1 MNPEGEIE
9 VVGGQFS
16 KAARVQVR
24 IWELRQ
30 AAARW
35 RLLAEELE
43 RANDLL
49 RARWHAASEELLA
62 SVADSPG
69 TAGSA
74 YLKLTSMLPAGQR
87 WAAHARRHSARLAA
101 GADAYSTA
109 EEEARARIDDVDRF
123 FAPVVLLGGGMV
135 FALAAQQRGLRG
147 VHFEGLRPRFDPH
160 LGQLALGDAAGPI
173 QHLVNALPGTWG
185 ASRVHDLQPGQIP
198 DKRRRGHPSLEA
210 TTAVIAGTYARVL
223 VRPGVTRPLPTPPS
237 TSLADLLRAVPEHPG
252 AKQDS
257 VDVHHRLIRGSDGVE
272 RAGYVVVLRGTSVWN
287 FPGGD
292 TGGRVRSM
300 GPNLE
305 GVAAIDS
312 PEVEALPEVLRAA
325 GVPSGAGVALVGHSQ
340 GGLTAM
346 RAATSPGMSRY
357 RVTHVITAG
366 SPVSRL
372 EPSTGAKTL
381 SLEHRRD
388 LVPRLD
394 GADNTGRQRHITVR
408 TQGPVGSVQAAHA
421 SESYAATA
429 ARLDSRVAEAEAGRS
444 FEDADR
450 SLADYSS
457 SLREA
462 GHLIGKSDTL
472 LAESSVRVP
481 LVPTP
486 R

>member
-1 MNPEGEIE
+1 MNPGSEIE
-9 VVGGQFS
+9 IVGGRYS

-24 IWELRQ
+24 ICELRQ
-30 AAARW
+30 AAGRW

-49 RARWHAASEELLA
+49 RARWPAASNELLA
-62 SVADSPG
+62 CVARSPV
-69 TAGSA
+69 TAGST
-74 YLKLTSMLPAGQR
+74 YLTLTAVLPAGQR
-87 WAAHARRHSARLAA
+87 WVEHARRHSAGLIA

-109 EEEARARIDDVDRF
+109 EDQARARIDEVDRS
-123 FAPVVLLGGGMV
+123 FAPIVLLGGGMA
-135 FALAAQQRGLRG
+135 FALAAQQRYVRG
-147 VHFEGLRPRFDPH
+147 VHVDGLRLRFDPGV
-160 LGQLALGDAAGPI
+160 GQRALGDVAGPI
-173 QHLVNALPGTWG
+173 QHAVNALPGTWG
-185 ASRVHDLQPGQIP
+185 ARRVLDLQAGRVP
-198 DKRRRGHPSLEA
+198 DKRGRGHPSLEA
-210 TTAVIAGTYARVL
+210 TTAVIAGIYAHAP
-223 VRPGVTRPLPTPPS
+223 VRPGVAHSVPTPPS
-237 TSLADLLRAVPEHPG
+237 RSLADLLRAVPELPG

-257 VDVHHRLIRGSDGVE
+257 VDVHHRVTRGSDGVE

-287 FPGGD
+287 FPGGETD
-292 TGGRVRSM
+292 GHVRSM

-325 GVPSGAGVALVGHSQ
+325 GVPAGAGVALVGHSQ

-366 SPVSRL
+366 SPISRL
-372 EPSTGAKTL
+372 EPSAGANTL

-394 GADNTGRQRHITVR
+394 GADTSGRQRHITVR
-408 TQGPVGSVQAAHA
+408 ANGPQGGVQAAHA

-429 ARLDSRVAEAEAGRS
+429 SRIDSRVAEAEAGRS

-450 SLADYSS
+450 SLADYAS
-457 SLREA
+457 SLRDA
-462 GHLIGKSDTL
+462 GHLVGNEDTI

-481 LVPTP
+481 LIPIS

>member
-1 MNPEGEIE
+1 MNPGGEIE
-9 VVGGQFS
+9 IVGGRYS

-24 IWELRQ
+24 IRELRQ
-30 AAARW
+30 AADRW

-49 RARWHAASEELLA
+49 RARWPTASNELLA
-62 SVADSPG
+62 GVARSPA

-74 YLKLTSMLPAGQR
+74 YLTLTAVLPAGQG
-87 WAAHARRHSARLAA
+87 WVEHARRHSARLVA

-109 EEEARARIDDVDRF
+109 EEGARARIDEVDRL
-123 FAPVVLLGGGMV
+123 FAPVVLLGGGLA
-135 FALAAQQRGLRG
+135 FALAAQRRYARG
-147 VHFEGLRPRFDPH
+147 VHVDGLRPHFDPG

-173 QHLVNALPGTWG
+173 QHAVNALPGTWG
-185 ASRVHDLQPGQIP
+185 ARSVLELQAGRIP
-198 DKRRRGHPSLEA
+198 DKRGRGHPSLEA
-210 TTAVIAGTYARVL
+210 TTAVIAGTYAHTP
-223 VRPGVTRPLPTPPS
+223 VRPGVAHPLPTPPS
-237 TSLADLLRAVPEHPG
+237 RSLADLLRAVPELPG
-252 AKQDS
+252 AQQDS
-257 VDVHHRLIRGSDGVE
+257 VDVHHRVIRGSDGVE

-366 SPVSRL
+366 SPISRL
-372 EPSTGAKTL
+372 EPSAGANTL

-394 GADNTGRQRHITVR
+394 GADSSGRQRHITVR
-408 TQGPVGSVQAAHA
+408 TNGPLGSVQAVHA
-421 SESYAATA
+421 SESYAVTA
-429 ARLDSRVAEAEAGRS
+429 ARIDSRVAEAEEGRS
-444 FEDADR
+444 FDEADL
-450 SLADYSS
+450 SLADYAS
-457 SLREA
+457 SLRDA
-462 GHLIGKSDTL
+462 GHLIGKEDTI

-481 LVPTP
+481 LVPAP